1 MDYFFRLARR
11 ALNIPGQPLAQPR
24 LPSRYELRGE
34 IARQDTP
41 INPADASAQR
51 PSAAA
56 SAALVSSD
64 ATPERRAP
72 QQLAA
77 TELAAARAG
86 QLALGQPSL
95 PATPSLFSRRTDP
108 TVALPGELS
117 GSAAPAPEQTSA
129 SRQPGPIA
137 VALSVPP
144 PPAMLRPPASAIQP
158 RATDQTTGR
167 TAADGLQLDASH
179 PDGAAPNIR
188 VTIGRIDVRAV
199 IAPAPPS
206 RRAPPAAPKPAQGLE
221 DYLRAGKGGSS
232 KP

>member
-24 LPSRYELRGE
+24 LPSRYELGGE

-41 INPADASAQR
+41 IEPADASAQR

-64 ATPERRAP
+64 AAPERRAP

-77 TELAAARAG
+77 AELAAERA
-86 QLALGQPSL
+86 GQPSL
-95 PATPSLFSRRTDP
+95 PAATPSLFSRRTDP

-117 GSAAPAPEQTSA
+117 GSAAPAPEQI
-129 SRQPGPIA
+129 GPIA
-137 VALSVPP
+137 VALSVPTQP
-144 PPAMLRPPASAIQP
+144 PPATLRPAASAIQP

-179 PDGAAPNIR
+179 PDGAAPSIR